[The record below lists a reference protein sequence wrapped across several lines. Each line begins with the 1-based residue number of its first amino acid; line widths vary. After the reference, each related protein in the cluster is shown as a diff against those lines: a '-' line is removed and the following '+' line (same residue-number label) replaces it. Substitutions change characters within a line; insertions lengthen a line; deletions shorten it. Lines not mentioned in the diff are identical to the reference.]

1 MIAQGLSLPLHL
13 GSIPDAMDAVR
24 AEYGDTLAPGDIVI
38 LNDPYQGGMHLPDIF
53 MFKPVFV
60 RDHLLGY
67 AVLVAHHNDMGGR
80 VPGSSAADS
89 TEVFQEGLQIPVV
102 KLYERGVPNDI
113 LFKMIA
119 RNVRVPDTV
128 IGDLHAQEAACR
140 IAERGMR
147 ELAARYGVDEL
158 EQRFDELLDY
168 SSAKRGAPSPQFRM
182 EPTAT
187 RLSGRR
193 RVNRS
198 AGDRPCVAARRR

>member
-1 MIAQGLSLPLHL
+1 MH
-13 GSIPDAMDAVR
+13 MR
-24 AEYGDTLAPGDIVI
+24 DIS
-38 LNDPYQGGMHLPDIF
+38 
-53 MFKPVFV
+53 MFKRVFV

-67 AVLVAHHNDMGGR
+67 GGLVAHHNDMGGR

-89 TEVFQEGLQIPVV
+89 TEVFQEGLQIPIV

-158 EQRFDELLDY
+158 EQHFDELLDY
-168 SSAKRGAPSPQFRM
+168 SER
-182 EPTAT
+182 E
-187 RLSGRR
+187 
-193 RVNRS
+193 
-198 AGDRPCVAARRR
+198 ARRTIAALPHGTSSYTDYLDDDGGNPNQHGPVHAAIAVR

>member
-1 MIAQGLSLPLHL
+1 
-13 GSIPDAMDAVR
+13 
-24 AEYGDTLAPGDIVI
+24 
-38 LNDPYQGGMHLPDIF
+38 MHLPDIF

-89 TEVFQEGLQIPVV
+89 TEVFQEGLQIPIV

-128 IGDLHAQEAACR
+128 IGDLHAQETACR

-147 ELAARYGVDEL
+147 ELAARYGGDEL
-158 EQRFDELLDY
+158 YQRFCKLLHY
-168 SSAKRGAPSPQFRM
+168 SESEARSTTSATQ
-182 EPTAT
+182 
-187 RLSGRR
+187 
-193 RVNRS
+193 
-198 AGDRPCVAARRR
+198 PCN